1 MELSHIHGIIQLYC
15 RALAGAPIVVTD
27 ATTLVQKSLGWV
39 DEDAAATDG
48 TTIFLPSIVD
58 RYPDQRDNF
67 AWFKVIATHQVAHLE
82 FGTFAF
88 TFETPSH
95 VFIDRRRQREQE
107 AVNRSAGRDS
117 LECRRP
123 IQAYT
128 AIGRFL
134 ALFANQRLAFDIFTV
149 LEDCRLDYRLKEE
162 YPGIRSAVSRVQAE
176 ALASR
181 PQIEVMPVQQALVE
195 LLIHM
200 SLEHFRALSV
210 PTAYTDVALMLSRIV
225 HALCTA
231 QATVED
237 TAEATLRAY
246 ELIARLPNARLPDDQ
261 WSRQD
266 LEAPGTFS
274 EAAYEALL
282 EALQAS
288 HEMARGHEAD
298 DAYDAPESV
307 DFRGNFKPQM
317 VQLLTQLQRDG
328 NHQHDSQPLSQK
340 MLEQWLQEN
349 VELMPDT
356 EPDNFGQGMAMIA
369 QHVMQAAGVPQPDAN
384 PGYSHRPLRHNDDQ
398 PEPSAPQEPQ
408 TYVYDE
414 WDFCA
419 AAYKPRW
426 CTVKERTLEEG
437 ESTTYNETLQAYHAL
452 LSHIKRQFERVMPER
467 YRKIDRLLDGED
479 VDLNA
484 ALEAFLDLRMHVPP
498 DDKIY
503 WRRHKVQRD
512 VAVVFLLDMSAS
524 TAERLAPSAPIVDDR
539 KAPSDWQAVG
549 ARRDGEE
556 AQSHRISKR
565 IIDVEKESTA
575 LLIQALESIGDTYGI
590 YGFSGRGRDNVE
602 FYVIKDIAERF
613 GERIKRRIDTISPLH
628 ATRMGAAIRHAV
640 TKLEPQPATTKLL
653 FLFSDGRPQ
662 DRGYSQPGAEQEY
675 AVHDTHRAL
684 LEAKQKGITPFCLTV
699 DKAGHDYLQAMCG
712 DIGYEVLD
720 DIALLPARLPML
732 YRALTM

>member
-1 MELSHIHGIIQLYC
+1 LELRHIHGIIQLYC
-15 RALAGAPIVVTD
+15 RALAGAPIAVSD
-27 ATTLVQKSLGWV
+27 STTLVQKSIGWV
-39 DEDAAATDG
+39 DEDAASTDG
-48 TTIFLPSIVD
+48 TTIFLPSLVD

-88 TFETPSH
+88 TFETPSRL
-95 VFIDRRRQREQE
+95 FIDRRVQREQQ
-107 AVNRSAGRDS
+107 AMNRSDGQDI
-117 LECRRP
+117 LECLRP
-123 IQAYT
+123 MQAYT
-128 AIGRFL
+128 AIGRL
-134 ALFANQRLAFDIFTV
+134 LRLFANQRLAFDIFTV
-149 LEDCRLDYRLKEE
+149 LEDCRLDYRIKEE

-181 PQIEVMPVQQALVE
+181 PQIEVMPVQEALVE

-200 SLEHFRALSV
+200 SLEHFIALPV

-225 HALCTA
+225 HALRTA

-246 ELIARLPNARLPDDQ
+246 ELIARLPNAHLPGDP
-261 WSRQD
+261 WPRQD
-266 LEAPGTFS
+266 LEAPGAFS

-282 EALQAS
+282 EVLQARQ
-288 HEMARGHEAD
+288 EMASAGDAE
-298 DAYDAPESV
+298 DAYSAPDPV
-307 DFRGNFKPQM
+307 DFRGSIKPQM

-328 NHQHDSQPLSQK
+328 NHQHESQPLSQE

-349 VELMPDT
+349 VELAPDMEPDT
-356 EPDNFGQGMAMIA
+356 LGQGMAMVA
-369 QHVMQAAGVPQPDAN
+369 QHVMQAAGLPLRDAN
-384 PGYSHRPLRHNDDQ
+384 PGYGHRPLRHADDQ
-398 PEPSAPQEPQ
+398 PETSAPQEPQ

-419 AAYKPRW
+419 ATYKLRW

-437 ESTTYNETLQAYHAL
+437 ESTGYNETVKTYHAL
-452 LSHIKRQFERVMPER
+452 LNHVKRQFERAMPES

-524 TAERLAPSAPIVDDR
+524 TAERLAPSTLIVDGG
-539 KAPSDWQAVG
+539 KVPSDWVVD
-549 ARRDGEE
+549 RVSKRGEE
-556 AQSHRISKR
+556 EASRPTSKR

-575 LLIQALESIGDTYGI
+575 LLIQALESIGDIYGI

-628 ATRMGAAIRHAV
+628 ATRMGAAIRHAI

-675 AVHDTHRAL
+675 AVHDTHKAL
-684 LEAKQKGITPFCLTV
+684 LEAKQKGIIPFCLTV

-720 DIALLPARLPML
+720 EIALLPARLPML